1 MSQKKKFSFPN
12 LRDWVDRLPFG
23 HSLILPIWDAIYRL
37 SQPDVRIIT
46 GGIAFYALF
55 SIFPLVYLTTTL
67 VFALL
72 PSEVSGQLAE
82 AINRI
87 MASNVVPLSANDM
100 NEVAALAPKNL
111 TLKVGIALVLVIWAA
126 MAGTKAMISGIRM
139 IAVSTRPSG
148 ILRYQGIA
156 FILATSLILLVW
168 VLGASQIILTIVRNQ
183 EGGLATEFASEIAT
197 IASTIWLTK
206 WVAVFAVFYLI
217 LAVSLN
223 GRITKGWPMIGGAA
237 IGAIAWLTVT
247 YLFQLYLKYS
257 VLGTLYGALASVIVG
272 FIWLAMSVNTL
283 LLGAAL
289 ASRWDAAA
297 RVKRGPLSFSDDT
310 ET

>member
-1 MSQKKKFSFPN
+1 MLSA
-12 LRDWVDRLPFG
+12 LRAWIDRLPFG
-23 HSLILPIWDAIYRL
+23 HSLILPVWDAIYRL

-55 SIFPLVYLTTTL
+55 SIFPLIYLTTTL
-67 VFALL
+67 VFVLL
-72 PSEVSGQLAE
+72 PPEVSGQLAD

-87 MASNVVPLSANDM
+87 MASNVVPLDANDM
-100 NEVAALAPKNL
+100 NEVAALAPKNI
-111 TLKVGIALVLVIWAA
+111 TLSVGGALVLVVWAA

-148 ILRYQGIA
+148 VLRYQGIA
-156 FILATSLILLVW
+156 LVLATSLILLVW
-168 VLGASQIILTIVRNQ
+168 TLGAFQIVLTIVRNQ
-183 EGGLATEFASEIAT
+183 DGGLATEFAAEIAS
-197 IASTIWLTK
+197 IAGTIWLTK

-223 GRITKGWPMIGGAA
+223 GRVSKGWPMIGGAA
-237 IGAIAWLTVT
+237 GSAIAWLTVT

-289 ASRWDAAA
+289 ATQWDAAA
-297 RVKRGPLSFSDDT
+297 RLKHGPLRFSDDQDAT
-310 ET
+310 KT

>member
-1 MSQKKKFSFPN
+1 MKIIAK
-12 LRDWVDRLPFG
+12 LRAWIDRLPFG

-67 VFALL
+67 VFALM
-72 PSEVSGQLAE
+72 PPEYSGQLAE
-82 AINRI
+82 AINRV
-87 MASNVVPLSANDM
+87 MASNVVPLTATDM
-100 NEVAALAPKNL
+100 NEVAALAPKNI
-111 TLKVGIALVLVIWAA
+111 TVTVGIALILVVWAA

-183 EGGLATEFASEIAT
+183 EGGLATEFAAEIAT
-197 IASTIWLTK
+197 IAGTLWITK

-223 GRITKGWPMIGGAA
+223 GRVSKGWPMIGGASVSA
-237 IGAIAWLTVT
+237 VAWITVT

-272 FIWLAMSVNTL
+272 FIWLALSVNTL

-289 ASRWDAAA
+289 ATQWDAAA
-297 RVKRGPLSFSDDT
+297 RLKRGPLRFSDDQDS
-310 ET
+310 ETG